1 MRILIT
7 SSLDGDYASDY
18 EKQLQKYGYK
28 VEERTGYNGMIY
40 MVSTIEI
47 NSLEDLMNLQKD
59 VVEELIIDFTSENH
73 NHEPF
78 IEIYDG
84 YREWEHGK
92 KRQKINPWTN
102 GRRIWL

>member
-7 SSLDGDYASDY
+7 SSLGGNYVCDY
-18 EKQLQKYGYK
+18 EEQLQKYGYK
-28 VEERTGYNGMIY
+28 VEERTGYNDMIY

-59 VVEELIIDFTSENH
+59 VVEELIIDFSNENPD
-73 NHEPF
+73 HEPF

-84 YREWEHGK
+84 YRE
-92 KRQKINPWTN
+92 
-102 GRRIWL
+102 

>member
-7 SSLDGDYASDY
+7 STLDGNYAYSY

-28 VEERTGYNGMIY
+28 AEERKGYSGAIY

-47 NSLEDLMNLQKD
+47 NSLEDLVNLQKD
-59 VVEELIIDFTSENH
+59 VFVELVIDFTNENE

-84 YREWEHGK
+84 YRE
-92 KRQKINPWTN
+92 
-102 GRRIWL
+102 

>member
-7 SSLDGDYASDY
+7 STLDGDCAYSY

-28 VEERTGYNGMIY
+28 VEKRNGYNGARY

-47 NSLEDLMNLQKD
+47 NSLEDLVNLQKD
-59 VVEELIIDFTSENH
+59 VVEELIVDFTSENP

-78 IEIYDG
+78 IEIYDNW
-84 YREWEHGK
+84 RE
-92 KRQKINPWTN
+92 
-102 GRRIWL
+102 

>member
-7 SSLDGDYASDY
+7 STLDGNYTYSY

-28 VEERTGYNGMIY
+28 AEKRTGYSGAIY

-47 NSLEDLMNLQKD
+47 NSLEDLENLQKD
-59 VVEELIIDFTSENH
+59 VVESLIIDFSNENPH
-73 NHEPF
+73 HEPF

-84 YREWEHGK
+84 YRE
-92 KRQKINPWTN
+92 
-102 GRRIWL
+102 

>member
-7 SSLDGDYASDY
+7 STLDGDCAYSY

-28 VEERTGYNGMIY
+28 VEERNGYNDARY

-47 NSLEDLMNLQKD
+47 NSLEDLVNLQKD
-59 VVEELIIDFTSENH
+59 VVEELIVDFTSENP

-78 IEIYDG
+78 IEIYDNW
-84 YREWEHGK
+84 RE
-92 KRQKINPWTN
+92 
-102 GRRIWL
+102 

>member
-7 SSLDGDYASDY
+7 STLSWDVASGY

-28 VEERTGYNGMIY
+28 VEEREGYYGKHE
-40 MVSTIEI
+40 VSTIEI
-47 NSLEDLMNLQKD
+47 NSLEDLENLQKD
-59 VVEELIIDFTSENH
+59 VVESLIIDFTSENE

-84 YREWEHGK
+84 YRE
-92 KRQKINPWTN
+92 
-102 GRRIWL
+102 

>member
-7 SSLDGDYASDY
+7 STTCGNYASDY

-28 VEERTGYNGMIY
+28 VEERTGYNDVIY

-59 VVEELIIDFTSENH
+59 VVESLIIDFSNENPH
-73 NHEPF
+73 HEPF

-84 YREWEHGK
+84 YRE
-92 KRQKINPWTN
+92 
-102 GRRIWL
+102 

>member
-7 SSLDGDYASDY
+7 SSLSGSYVCDY

-28 VEERTGYNGMIY
+28 AEERTGYNDVIY

-47 NSLEDLMNLQKD
+47 NSLEDLKNLQND
-59 VVEELIIDFTSENH
+59 VAESLIIDFTNENP

-84 YREWEHGK
+84 YRE
-92 KRQKINPWTN
+92 
-102 GRRIWL
+102 

>member
-7 SSLDGDYASDY
+7 STLDGYCAYSY

-28 VEERTGYNGMIY
+28 VEERNAYNDARY

-47 NSLEDLMNLQKD
+47 NSLEDLVNLQKD
-59 VVEELIIDFTSENH
+59 VVEELIVDFTSENP

-78 IEIYDG
+78 IEIYDNW
-84 YREWEHGK
+84 RE
-92 KRQKINPWTN
+92 
-102 GRRIWL
+102 

>member
-7 SSLDGDYASDY
+7 SSLSGSYVCDY

-28 VEERTGYNGMIY
+28 VEEREGYYGKHE
-40 MVSTIEI
+40 VSTIEI

-59 VVEELIIDFTSENH
+59 VVESLIIDFSNENPH
-73 NHEPF
+73 HEPF

-84 YREWEHGK
+84 YRE
-92 KRQKINPWTN
+92 
-102 GRRIWL
+102 

>member
-7 SSLDGDYASDY
+7 STLDGNYTYSY

-28 VEERTGYNGMIY
+28 AEKRTGYSGAIY

-59 VVEELIIDFTSENH
+59 INEELIIDFTSENP

-78 IEIYDG
+78 IEIYDNW
-84 YREWEHGK
+84 RE
-92 KRQKINPWTN
+92 
-102 GRRIWL
+102 